1 VPVRLL
7 LHGKHGRLMDQ
18 LEAVPRGQALQDDSA
33 LAVFKEHL
41 CGLIIYR
48 IVIMIMISISS

>member
-1 VPVRLL
+1 
-7 LHGKHGRLMDQ
+7 MDQ